1 MARWLLSTATGLSL
15 PHAHPRTSTEGGVEL
30 DGEANFASVDRH
42 CELEGVR
49 ILGLDPG
56 LATLG
61 YGCIEVQGNTCQV
74 CDFGVITTP
83 ADAPVGDRLQN
94 LYTDLHTLIP
104 TLQPDWVALERL
116 FFYKMSHTIVVA
128 QARGVIL
135 LVLSQLHCPLLE
147 FTPPPSQTSPHRL
160 WQCHKNGRSTGGA
173 TGTPSRHPPQAG

>member
-1 MARWLLSTATGLSL
+1 M
-15 PHAHPRTSTEGGVEL
+15 
-30 DGEANFASVDRH
+30 
-42 CELEGVR
+42 R

-61 YGCIEVQGNTCQV
+61 YGCIEIHSNICQV

-83 ADAPVGDRLQN
+83 SDAPVGDRLQS

-104 TLQPDWVALERL
+104 TLRPSLVALERL

-135 LVLSQLHCPLLE
+135 LVLSQLHCPLME
-147 FTPPPSQTSPHRL
+147 FTPPQVKQAL
-160 WQCHKNGRSTGGA
+160 TGYGNA
-173 TGTPSRHPPQAG
+173 AKIDVQQAVQQELQLAHLPKPDDAADALAIALTASRHCNSING

>member
-1 MARWLLSTATGLSL
+1 M
-15 PHAHPRTSTEGGVEL
+15 
-30 DGEANFASVDRH
+30 
-42 CELEGVR
+42 R

-83 ADAPVGDRLQN
+83 ADTAVGDRLRS
-94 LYTDLHTLIP
+94 LYNDLHTLIP
-104 TLQPDWVALERL
+104 ALQPDWVALERL

-135 LVLSQLHCPLLE
+135 LVLSQLQCPLME
-147 FTPPPSQTSPHRL
+147 FTPPQVKQALTGYGNAAKIAVQQAVQRELQLPQLPRPDDAADALAIALTA
-160 WQCHKNGRSTGGA
+160 GRYADTIN
-173 TGTPSRHPPQAG
+173 R

>member
-1 MARWLLSTATGLSL
+1 M
-15 PHAHPRTSTEGGVEL
+15 
-30 DGEANFASVDRH
+30 
-42 CELEGVR
+42 R

-61 YGCIEVQGNTCQV
+61 YGCIEIHGNTCQV

-83 ADAPVGDRLQN
+83 AAAPMGDRLQS

-104 TLQPDWVALERL
+104 ALQPDLVALERL

-135 LVLSQLHCPLLE
+135 LVLSQLHCPLME
-147 FTPPPSQTSPHRL
+147 FTPPQVKQALTGYGNAAKIDVQQAVQRDLHL
-160 WQCHKNGRSTGGA
+160 STLPKPDDA
-173 TGTPSRHPPQAG
+173 ADALAIALTASRHCNGINT

>member
-1 MARWLLSTATGLSL
+1 M
-15 PHAHPRTSTEGGVEL
+15 
-30 DGEANFASVDRH
+30 
-42 CELEGVR
+42 R

-83 ADAPVGDRLQN
+83 SDAPVGDRLQS

-104 TLQPDWVALERL
+104 TLRPSLVALERL

-135 LVLSQLHCPLLE
+135 LVLSQLHCPLME
-147 FTPPPSQTSPHRL
+147 FTPPQVKQAL
-160 WQCHKNGRSTGGA
+160 TGYGNA
-173 TGTPSRHPPQAG
+173 AKIEIQQAVQRELQLAHLPKPDDAADALAIALTASRHCDSING